1 MKIATFVKAAG
12 LAALFAAGAAAA
24 APANLISNGD
34 FESYSDIFVPNGGYA
49 VVFNGSGQITGWDVG
64 ATSVDLIKNAYNSI
78 NTTSV
83 DMLGTPGPGQISQ
96 SFSFAANTTYT
107 LSFDLSHNPYA
118 SNGAQAAVNFFGN
131 THVVDGMQPL
141 HTETFTFTTG
151 ASGGS
156 SLLSF
161 ASVGGD
167 GYSGGVIDN
176 VSVTAAVPEPE
187 TYAMLAAGLG
197 LLACVA
203 RRKGK
208 QA

>member
-1 MKIATFVKAAG
+1 MKLSTFVKAAG
-12 LAALFAAGAAAA
+12 LAALFAAGAASA
-24 APANLISNGD
+24 APVNLITNGD
-34 FESYSDIFVPNGGYA
+34 FESYANIFVPNGGYA
-49 VVFNGSGQITGWDVG
+49 KVSAGSGQITGWNVG
-64 ATSVDLIKNAYNSI
+64 GVSVDLIQNSYNSI

-96 SFSFAANTTYT
+96 SFNFAANTSYT

-118 SNGAQAAVNFFGN
+118 SNGAQVKVDFFGQS
-131 THVVDGMQPL
+131 HVVDGMNPL

-151 ASGGS
+151 ATGGS
-156 SLLSF
+156 SNLVFS
-161 ASVGGD
+161 SIGGD

-197 LLACVA
+197 LLAFVS